1 MDACRKTKPQHPSNS
16 PRHLARLPLARVIY
30 FEKTDSTNAQGL
42 LLAAQGA
49 QDHTLLVAER
59 QSAGRGRFGRKWVTA
74 PGTSLAFSLV
84 LRPTPA
90 EIAHLSLFALLG
102 ASAVRAA
109 AQTICNV
116 NAQVKWPN
124 DVLLDGRK
132 TAGILAESA
141 WQGEALKGLVLGIGI
156 NILPGSV
163 PSTKGLL
170 YPATCLQEHCPT
182 PIERY
187 VFLASVLEQFFHLR
201 EELTG
206 TAFLESFNKHLAFK
220 GQMVSLTATG
230 GDPISGVLQDVGP
243 DGCLRLTDE
252 NGQINSYPVGDLRL
266 RPEG

>member
-1 MDACRKTKPQHPSNS
+1 MQENQNPTPAELTQALS
-16 PRHLARLPLARVIY
+16 ALPLARVIY
-30 FEKTDSTNAQGL
+30 FDKTDSTNAQGL

-74 PGTSLAFSLV
+74 PGTSLAFSLII
-84 LRPTPA
+84 RPTP
-90 EIAHLSLFALLG
+90 EETAHLNLFALLG

-109 AQTICNV
+109 AQSICRCSTL
-116 NAQVKWPN
+116 VKWPN

-156 NILPGSV
+156 NVLPGSV
-163 PSTKGLL
+163 PPVKGLL

-182 PIERY
+182 PVERY
-187 VFLASVLEQFFHLR
+187 AFLASVLEQLISLR
-201 EELTG
+201 REIISA
-206 TAFLESFNKHLAFK
+206 AFLADFNEHLAFK
-220 GQMVSLTATG
+220 GQAVSLGATG
-230 GDPISGVLQDVGP
+230 GDPVSGILQDVGP
-243 DGCLRLTDE
+243 DGCLRLKNAD
-252 NGQINSYPVGDLRL
+252 GQINSYPVGDLRL